1 MAVALPGPSG
11 SSCRKTNVKAMLAV
25 NRVGP
30 VVNKLA
36 GGGPWSSQVWNCHS
50 GQHMTQLSS
59 PTSKSPR
66 EGTVRPGCGFAYF
79 VLGVPHPAEPQFP
92 AIQWRG
98 WKRGSLR
105 SLPTPTGVV
114 LGSSLPDTSPRCQVR
129 GSHVGLCPSWPRPGA
144 LRPPPR
150 SWVGR
155 KRIPLPSR
163 CLAGLGPAPWPQLP
177 DSWSPSWSRQKCLRS
192 GTTHAADF

>member
-129 GSHVGLCPSWPRPGA
+129 GSHVGLCPSWP
-144 LRPPPR
+144 
-150 SWVGR
+150 
-155 KRIPLPSR
+155 
-163 CLAGLGPAPWPQLP
+163 
-177 DSWSPSWSRQKCLRS
+177 PSWSSQATPTQLGWKK
-192 GTTHAADF
+192 THSSPIPVPGRPWPSSVAPAPGQLVPQLEQTKVPEKRNHSCS